1 MRPGAAVCVL
11 LLGTAVAA
19 WAARVGPHAAGG
31 VVGGAGEAA
40 ARGAYPGD
48 GEDEHSAA
56 WRFLEKWRPAR
67 DADLSEDYIHS
78 HIELALKARHR
89 TPWAAA
95 VPFEEFLNYVL
106 PYAIVDEPR

>member
-1 MRPGAAVCVL
+1 ML

-19 WAARVGPHAAGG
+19 GAARVGPHAARG
-31 VVGGAGEAA
+31 VVG
-40 ARGAYPGD
+40 RGAYPGD

>member
-11 LLGTAVAA
+11 LLGAAVAA
-19 WAARVGPHAAGG
+19 GAARVGPHAAGR
-31 VVGGAGEAA
+31 VVGGVGEAA
-40 ARGAYPGD
+40 AGGLQPGEA
-48 GEDEHSAA
+48 EDEFSAS

-67 DADLSEDYIHS
+67 DADLPEDYIHS

-95 VPFEEFLNYVL
+95 VPWTEFLNYVL

>member
-1 MRPGAAVCVL
+1 ML

-19 WAARVGPHAAGG
+19 GAARVGPHAAGR
-31 VVGGAGEAA
+31 VVGGVGEAA
-40 ARGAYPGD
+40 AGGLQGAPLYPGEA
-48 GEDEHSAA
+48 EDEYSAS

-67 DADLSEDYIHS
+67 DADLPEDYIHS

-95 VPFEEFLNYVL
+95 VPCVERER
-106 PYAIVDEPR
+106 ERRR

>member
-19 WAARVGPHAAGG
+19 GAARVGPHAAGG
-31 VVGGAGEAA
+31 VVG
-40 ARGAYPGD
+40 RGAYPGD
-48 GEDEHSAA
+48 GEDEHSAS
-56 WRFLEKWRPAR
+56 WRFLEKWRPDR